1 MGSMRVAAIAR
12 AMNAAVPVRNAA
24 GLPVVRV
31 KATPMAR
38 LLHEAVASAAARM
51 FFVFIFS
58 FPDVP
63 GHFLFSSFA
72 GPRRACC
79 GSLGI
84 EPIKIQIDCKNYF
97 YFFENIF
104 S

>member
-1 MGSMRVAAIAR
+1 MVGLMVVAVIAR

-24 GLPVVRV
+24 GPWVAV

-38 LLHEAVASAAARM
+38 LMHEAVASAAARM

-72 GPRRACC
+72 GPWRACC
-79 GSLGI
+79 GSLGN
-84 EPIKIQIDCKNYF
+84 EHIKIQIEGKNYF
-97 YFFENIF
+97 YFF
-104 S
+104 